1 MLTVADVLLTEAYIH
16 ILKCVLVY
24 YEYLLLE
31 TFTNDFYNDL
41 PTYIHT
47 CIYTPI
53 TYIYIYYMSDIYCL
67 DR

>member
-1 MLTVADVLLTEAYIH
+1 MLTVIEVYIH

-41 PTYIHT
+41 PTYIHI
-47 CIYTPI
+47 CIYTPV
-53 TYIYIYYMSDIYCL
+53 TYIYTYI
-67 DR
+67 

>member
-1 MLTVADVLLTEAYIH
+1 MLTVIEVYIH

-53 TYIYIYYMSDIYCL
+53 TYISIYYMSDIYCL